1 MRSSFRPLSSLGTR
15 SRTIARR
22 RLSCPISTA
31 GFSNVLAH
39 ITELRKLARVLSS
52 DDYDNDNDTTAYLT
66 DWTGRYI
73 QESGAVCLPK
83 NMREVSDVV
92 RYCHQNNIAVVPQ
105 GGNTGLV
112 GGGVGL
118 DGSLVI
124 NMQRMNTI
132 HDVDTVS
139 GILTCDAGCILQNLD
154 TYLLENR
161 QNTETETTNFM
172 LPISMGSK
180 SQCHIGGNI
189 ATNAGGLNV
198 IKYGPIGRYLLG
210 AEVVMAD
217 GAVLDMLRALPKDN
231 MGYQL
236 KSLLV
241 GSEGTLGIITKVKLM
256 LVSRPK
262 QTATV
267 LLGIPAFTN
276 IAQVLESARNTLG
289 TDISAFEFFDAESV
303 VAVAGTRP
311 SLLKGLPLSIPTEGG
326 AISLL
331 AGIATESG
339 TVVPNSATQETQ
351 LWQLREGIPVSL
363 MQFGPGA
370 GAGRLYKYDISLTLS
385 QMDEIVALL
394 REQLRSEGFFSE
406 DSLLN
411 VSIANFGHCGDLN
424 LHLNV
429 LAETQNEL
437 ERLQSVLDCAVAE
450 LVTARNGSLSAEH
463 GVGQLKR
470 DFMPAARGEVELGLM
485 RSIKLALDPRNILNP
500 GKVLPP

>member
-1 MRSSFRPLSSLGTR
+1 MGIRPVVWMRPSFRPLSSLGTR

-52 DDYDNDNDTTAYLT
+52 DDYDNDNGTTAYLT

-83 NMREVSDVV
+83 NTREVSDVV

-118 DGSLVI
+118 DGSLVM

-231 MGYQL
+231 MGYVCV
-236 KSLLV
+236 SLCLFPSPTLV
-241 GSEGTLGIITKVKLM
+241 HSLTPHNTPTITNKQQIPTQESSGRIRRHPWHHHESEANA
-256 LVSRPK
+256 SEPS
-262 QTATV
+262 QANCHS
-267 LLGIPAFTN
+267 FT
-276 IAQVLESARNTLG
+276 RNT
-289 TDISAFEFFDAESV
+289 
-303 VAVAGTRP
+303 
-311 SLLKGLPLSIPTEGG
+311 SIHEYSP
-326 AISLL
+326 
-331 AGIATESG
+331 
-339 TVVPNSATQETQ
+339 
-351 LWQLREGIPVSL
+351 
-363 MQFGPGA
+363 
-370 GAGRLYKYDISLTLS
+370 
-385 QMDEIVALL
+385 
-394 REQLRSEGFFSE
+394 
-406 DSLLN
+406 
-411 VSIANFGHCGDLN
+411 
-424 LHLNV
+424 
-429 LAETQNEL
+429 
-437 ERLQSVLDCAVAE
+437 
-450 LVTARNGSLSAEH
+450 
-463 GVGQLKR
+463 GVGI
-470 DFMPAARGEVELGLM
+470 
-485 RSIKLALDPRNILNP
+485 RSQYSRH
-500 GKVLPP
+500 